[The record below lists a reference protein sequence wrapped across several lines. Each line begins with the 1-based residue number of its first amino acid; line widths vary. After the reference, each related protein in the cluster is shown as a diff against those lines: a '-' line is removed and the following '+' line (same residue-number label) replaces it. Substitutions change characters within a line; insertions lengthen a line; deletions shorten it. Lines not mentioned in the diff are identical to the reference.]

1 MRVLQPGG
9 ELDLPLEALDVDRGA
24 HIGGEH
30 LDDHLTSQPGF
41 LGEEDTAHPPA
52 SQFLQDAVGITQSSL
67 QPGLETDGG
76 PRGRE
81 AETYGE
87 TGLKTT
93 GEKGEETETGARKS
107 GAKAWTLG
115 PSLRSG

>member
-1 MRVLQPGG
+1 MLQPGG

-24 HIGGEH
+24 HLGRQH
-30 LDDHLTSQPGF
+30 LDDHLPAQPGF
-41 LGEEDTAHPPA
+41 LGEEDAAHPPA
-52 SQFLQDAVGITQSSL
+52 AQFLQDAVGITQSSL

-93 GEKGEETETGARKS
+93 GRRERKQRR
-107 GAKAWTLG
+107 GQGNRAHKAWTLG